1 MAFILKNKTVNRT
14 ERKLAFVLIA
24 SVVFLSILYVRPAYA
39 QTRQIK
45 PAPDKPLKLVVPQD
59 SLQYTLGAYLG
70 AWIINNGFTV
80 SNPELFRKGMDDV
93 LLNKPLL
100 IDAASVASN
109 LDGYQKRLISQRSSQ
124 QEKLLFENIKGKE
137 GVGTLPSGVAYVIMK
152 AGNGLRPQLNDS
164 VLINVK
170 GFLPD
175 GNIFE
180 DTYAKKSPLRVT
192 PAGLI
197 PGMAEALQIMPVG
210 STWRLFVPSA
220 LGYAERGVPGLIPAY
235 SALVFEVELIQV
247 VMK

>member
-1 MAFILKNKTVNRT
+1 MKKIALNTLLTFIIALTSVNTEAQVRSLKP
-14 ERKLAFVLIA
+14 IA
-24 SVVFLSILYVRPAYA
+24 
-39 QTRQIK
+39 IK
-45 PAPDKPLKLVVPQD
+45 SLKLDTPND

-70 AWIINNGFTV
+70 AWIINNGFKV
-80 SNPELFRKGMDDV
+80 SNTELFQKGMDDV
-93 LLNKPLL
+93 LLNKTLM

-109 LDGYQKRLISQRSSQ
+109 LDGYQKRLISQRSAQ
-124 QEKLLFENIKGKE
+124 QERSLFENIKGKE

-152 AGNGLRPQLNDS
+152 AGNGMRPQLNDS

-197 PGMAEALQIMPVG
+197 PGMAEALQIIPVG

-220 LGYAERGVPGLIPAY
+220 LGYAERGIPGLVPAY
-235 SALVFEVELIQV
+235 SALVFELELIEV
-247 VMK
+247 VRK

>member
-1 MAFILKNKTVNRT
+1 MKSTFK
-14 ERKLAFVLIA
+14 
-24 SVVFLSILYVRPAYA
+24 SILFTFVVLLLADSTVLA
-39 QTRQIK
+39 QTRPVK
-45 PAPDKPLKLVVPQD
+45 PAVEKPITLISPQD

-70 AWIINNGFTV
+70 AWIINNGFMV
-80 SNPELFRKGMDDV
+80 NNPELFRKGMDDV

-109 LDGYQKRLISQRSSQ
+109 LDSYQKRLISARSSQ
-124 QEKLLFENIKGKE
+124 QERLLFENIKGKE
-137 GVGTLPSGVAYVIMK
+137 GVGMLPNGVAYVIMK
-152 AGNGLRPQLNDS
+152 AGNGLRPQLTDS
-164 VLINVK
+164 VLIHVK

-192 PAGLI
+192 PSGLI

-220 LGYAERGVPGLIPAY
+220 LGYAERGIAGLIPAY
-235 SALVFEVELIQV
+235 SALVFEVELIEV
-247 VMK
+247 VRK